1 MGDRGAAVRSMLGAR
16 SVAVVGASARPG
28 SFGARLVAEIS
39 RSPSAPA
46 ITLVNPRYDR
56 IGDLPS
62 VPSLADIGD
71 SVDLV
76 LLGVPDSA
84 LEAQLSVAASR
95 GDRSAVIYGSVVGP
109 ASDGSPLRDRVAT
122 IARDAGMAVCGGGC
136 MGFVHVVNGLRA
148 IGYIERD
155 PLPAGPLALVT
166 HSGSA
171 FSALL
176 RTRRRLGFSLAVSS
190 GQELVTTTADYLEHA
205 LDLPETRVIGLLLE
219 TMREGPR
226 LVAALHRAAA
236 ADVPVV
242 LLSVG
247 GSPMG
252 QAMVAAHSGAVAGA
266 DAGWEALCDA
276 TGALRVRD
284 LDELVNTLELLGT
297 GRRAGANGP
306 GSGSGSGIAT
316 VHDSGAERTLVADIA
331 HDLQVPFAAI
341 SPDTT
346 AALAARLDPG
356 LEATNPLDVWGTGAD
371 TRSLF
376 GDCLR
381 TMLADPA
388 VAVAALAVDLTEE
401 YDGDTAYVD
410 AMLDLCDETTKPLVV
425 LGNLISSIDLD
436 VAGRLRDRGVPVL
449 EGTASGLAALGHL
462 LALAERAERPALV
475 PTPVDVGRQRR
486 WLDRLAAGPLS
497 AADGSALLDDY
508 GIDVVASRQVGT
520 RSEAVAAA
528 TELGYPVVLKTDMP
542 EIAHK
547 TEVGGVRLG
556 LTDADAVA
564 SAYDD
569 LAARLGPRVL
579 VAQTAPPGVELSL
592 GIVRDAQLGPLVVAA
607 AGGILV
613 ELLADRSVALPPVDA
628 AGARRMLDRLRV
640 RPVLDGVRGAAAA
653 DLDAVCSAIVAVA
666 QIAVELGE
674 ALDALDVNPVLAGP
688 GRCVAV
694 DVLVVSRSV

>member
-1 MGDRGAAVRSMLGAR
+1 MVDRGAAVRSMLGAR

-28 SFGARLVAEIS
+28 SFGARLVAEIT

-46 ITLVNPRYDR
+46 VTLVNPRYDR
-56 IGDLPS
+56 IGDLPC
-62 VPSLADIGD
+62 VPSLADIPD
-71 SVDLV
+71 AVDLV
-76 LLGVPDSA
+76 LLGVPDPA
-84 LEAQLSVAASR
+84 LEDQLSLAAAR
-95 GDRSAVIYGSVVGP
+95 GDRSAVIYGSVVGTP
-109 ASDGSPLRDRVAT
+109 PDGLPLRERVSS

-155 PLPAGPLALVT
+155 PLPAGPVALVT

-190 GQELVTTTADYLEHA
+190 GQELVTTTADYIEHA
-205 LDLPETRVIGLLLE
+205 LDLPQTRVIGLLLE

-236 ADVPVV
+236 SDVPVV

-297 GRRAGANGP
+297 GRRAGA
-306 GSGSGSGIAT
+306 SGQRSGIAT

-341 SPDTT
+341 SASTVS
-346 AALAARLDPG
+346 ALAARLDPG

-401 YDGDTAYVD
+401 YDGDTSYAD

-425 LGNLISSIDLD
+425 LGNLVSSIDIR
-436 VAGRLRDRGVPVL
+436 VAARLRDSGVPVL
-449 EGTASGLAALGHL
+449 EGTASGLAAMGHL
-462 LALAERAERPALV
+462 LSLRERAERPPVVSA
-475 PTPVDVGRQRR
+475 PVDVSRQRR
-486 WLDRLAAGPLS
+486 WLDRLATGPLS
-497 AADGSALLDDY
+497 AEDGLALLADY
-508 GIDVVASRQVGT
+508 GVDVVKTRHVGSRDAAIAT
-520 RSEAVAAA
+520 AV
-528 TELGYPVVLKTDMP
+528 ELGYPVVLKTDMP
-542 EIAHK
+542 EVAHK

-556 LTDADAVA
+556 VADAAAVA
-564 SAYDD
+564 AAYDD
-569 LAARLGPRVL
+569 LAARLGPRVV
-579 VAQTAPPGVELSL
+579 VASTAPPGAELSL
-592 GIVRDAQLGPLVVAA
+592 GIARDAQLGPLVIAA

-613 ELLADRSVALPPVDA
+613 ELLADRSVALPPIDA
-628 AGARRMLDRLRV
+628 AGTRRMLDRLRV

-653 DLDAVCSAIVAVA
+653 DLDAICAAIVAVA
-666 QIAVELGE
+666 QIAVELGD

-688 GRCVAV
+688 GGCVAV
-694 DVLVVSRSV
+694 DVLVVTRTV

>member
-28 SFGARLVAEIS
+28 SFGARLVAEIT
-39 RSPSAPA
+39 RSPSAPT

-56 IGDLPS
+56 IGDLPC
-62 VPSLADIGD
+62 VPSLADIPD
-71 SVDLV
+71 PVDLV
-76 LLGVPDSA
+76 LLGVPDPA
-84 LEAQLSVAASR
+84 LEAQLSLAASR
-95 GDRSAVIYGSVVGP
+95 GDRSAVIYGSVVGQ
-109 ASDGSPLRDRVAT
+109 ASDGTPLRERVAS
-122 IARDAGMAVCGGGC
+122 IARDVGMAVCGGGC

-155 PLPAGPLALVT
+155 PLPSGPAALVT

-176 RTRRRLGFSLAVSS
+176 RTRRRLGFSFAVSS

-284 LDELVNTLELLGT
+284 LDELVNTLELLGS
-297 GRRAGANGP
+297 GRRAAVSGP
-306 GSGSGSGIAT
+306 GSGIAT

-331 HDLQVPFAAI
+331 HELQVPFAAI
-341 SPDTT
+341 SLETT

-388 VAVAALAVDLTEE
+388 VAVAALAVDMTEE
-401 YDGDTAYVD
+401 YDGDTAYAD

-425 LGNLISSIDLD
+425 LGNLVSSIDLE
-436 VAGRLRDRGVPVL
+436 VAARLRDSGVPVL
-449 EGTASGLAALGHL
+449 EGTASGLSAMGHL
-462 LALAERAERPALV
+462 LALRERAEWPAL
-475 PTPVDVGRQRR
+475 PPAPLDAARQRR
-486 WLDRLAAGPLS
+486 WLDLLASGPLS
-497 AADGSALLDDY
+497 SEAGLALLADY
-508 GIDVVASRQVGT
+508 GMDVVQTHHVDT
-520 RSEAVAAA
+520 RDAAVAAA
-528 TELGYPVVLKTDMP
+528 VELGYPVVLKTDMP
-542 EIAHK
+542 EITHK

-556 LTDADAVA
+556 VPDAAAVA
-564 SAYDD
+564 AAYDD
-569 LAARLGPRVL
+569 LAARLGPRVV
-579 VAQTAPPGVELSL
+579 VAQIAPPGPELAL
-592 GIVRDAQLGPLVVAA
+592 GIVRDAQLGPLVVVA
-607 AGGILV
+607 AGGVLV
-613 ELLADRSVALPPVDA
+613 ELLADRSVALPPIDA

-653 DLDAVCSAIVAVA
+653 DLDAICAAVVAVA

-688 GRCVAV
+688 GGCVAV
-694 DVLVVSRSV
+694 DVLVVPRKV